1 MFDKQKYYKFINDVK
16 SQIATLYSIYTI
28 IFVILAYMIYQIT
41 GSMLL
46 SILTVILGIGS
57 ISILTKNL
65 EIKLQEM
72 YWRLDIYDKVNKKAD

>member
-57 ISILTKNL
+57 ISMLTKNL

>member
-57 ISILTKNL
+57 ISMLTKNL

-72 YWRLDIYDKVNKKAD
+72 YWRLEIYDKINKKAD